1 MNTLLNQLLNTP
13 DLMARNFRLMHSQG
27 RMVLRDMDGYC
38 PLCALAEIQGHV
50 VEDKVFPWKYF
61 GNSKEIDEIVIASDN
76 LRNCYGFNQD
86 TRNAIEQFLC
96 GTVVT

>member
-13 DLMARNFRLMHSQG
+13 DLMARNFRLVHSQG

-38 PLCALAEIQGHV
+38 PLCALAEIQGHI

-61 GNSKEIDEIVIASDN
+61 QGVGEIHEIVTASDN
-76 LRNCYGFNQD
+76 LTDCYGFNQD
-86 TRNAIEQFLC
+86 TRDKIQQFLC
-96 GTVVT
+96 GTVVA